1 MRVEVKIR
9 DPRPDVLDGDVT
21 ADPMR
26 RRTAIEGS
34 AVVSQTVRAAAT
46 MLARS
51 PGILPPSW
59 WSKVLNPEH
68 RELTGASDD
77 NQKSISEQLTS
88 ASAVE
93 EKAGPTEE
101 ESKVTDKEAADC
113 VSDALEAA
121 TAALQQSGFTS
132 ADGSLYR
139 TEFGLVFALK

>member
-1 MRVEVKIR
+1 MSVEVKIR
-9 DPRPDVLDGDVT
+9 DQRPDVLDGDVM
-21 ADPMR
+21 ADPMG

-34 AVVSQTVRAAAT
+34 AVVSQTVRDAAA

-77 NQKSISEQLTS
+77 NQKSISEQLTR

-93 EKAGPTEE
+93 ENSWPIEGEG
-101 ESKVTDKEAADC
+101 KVTDKETADC
-113 VSDALEAA
+113 ISDTLETA

-132 ADGSLYR
+132 ADGSLCR